1 MNRLKSSIGIAFGLL
16 SSCLFLGIACGIGDS
31 HPTDEGLSDIE
42 YYFSQQGIQELKA
55 RFAYD
60 SASEWYTHQQ
70 WADTLIPHSG
80 LRATVN
86 RNGYYVLSSVYVG
99 EAPIVHTHIRVKI
112 GTKTFSSASI
122 ALTHSTHQETYMGS
136 QLVEITQYP
145 EYQDN
150 HILENI
156 AASGQE
162 PLHLDLLSR
171 TQQLTFPIS
180 DADRQALIDCFQ
192 LSVLNRLSSQ

>member
-1 MNRLKSSIGIAFGLL
+1 MNSLKSSIGIVFGLI
-16 SSCLFLGIACGIGDS
+16 SSCIFLTIACGIGET
-31 HPTDEGLSDIE
+31 HADEGADDIE
-42 YYFSQQGIQELKA
+42 YYFSQQGVQELKA
-55 RFAYD
+55 RFSYD
-60 SASEWYTHQQ
+60 SIGGWYTHEE

-86 RNGYYVLSSVYVG
+86 QNGYYILSSVYVG
-99 EAPIVHTHIRVKI
+99 EVPISHTHIRVKI
-112 GTKTFSSASI
+112 GPKTFSSATI
-122 ALTHSTHQETYMGS
+122 ALTASTHQETYMGS

-145 EYQDN
+145 DYQDN

-156 AASGQE
+156 AVSGQA
-162 PLHLDLLSR
+162 PLQLELLSR
-171 TQQLTFPIS
+171 SQQLTFPIS

>member
-1 MNRLKSSIGIAFGLL
+1 MNSLKSSIGIVFGLI
-16 SSCLFLGIACGIGDS
+16 SSCLFLTIACGIGDT
-31 HPTDEGLSDIE
+31 HTDEGAEDIE

-55 RFAYD
+55 RFSYD
-60 SASEWYTHQQ
+60 SIGGWYTHEQ

-112 GTKTFSSASI
+112 GTKIFSSASI
-122 ALTHSTHQETYMGS
+122 ALTHSTHQEIYMGR

-156 AASGQE
+156 AASGQA
-162 PLHLDLLSR
+162 PLQLELLSR
-171 TQQLTFPIS
+171 TQQVTVPIS

-192 LSVLNRLSSQ
+192 LSVLNRISSK